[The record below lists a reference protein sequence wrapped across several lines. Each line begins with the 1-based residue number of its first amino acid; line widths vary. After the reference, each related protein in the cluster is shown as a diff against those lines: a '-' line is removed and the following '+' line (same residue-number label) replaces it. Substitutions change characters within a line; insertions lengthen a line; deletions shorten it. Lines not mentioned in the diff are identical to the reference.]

1 MSIAENLKYLRKKA
15 GYTQEQ
21 FAQKLGIKR
30 SLIGAYEEGRAEP
43 LLQNLSK
50 ISKVL
55 NVTVD
60 GLIFGNQTTLKSIK
74 FQKEKIKILPITMD
88 QEENENIE
96 LIHQK
101 ASAGYLNGFSD
112 PEFISD
118 LPKFQLPILAKN
130 ATYRAFEIMGDSM
143 LPLTSGSIVVGK
155 YINSIDDIKN
165 GKTYVLITLNEGIVY
180 KRVFNYLNERGKLYL
195 VSDNQAYSA
204 YEMVPDDVEE
214 IWEARA
220 FISIDFPDPDASKEI
235 SLDKLTDIVL
245 DIQKNVIGIQDDLK
259 DKR

>member
-30 SLIGAYEEGRAEP
+30 SLVGAYEEGRAEP
-43 LLQNLSK
+43 RLQNLSK

-60 GLIFGNQTTLKSIK
+60 GLIFGTQTTLKSIK

-112 PEFISD
+112 PEFISE
-118 LPKFQLPILAKN
+118 LPKFQLPMLAKN

-204 YEMVPDDVEE
+204 YEIVPEDVEE

-235 SLDKLTDIVL
+235 SIDKLTDIVL

>member
-1 MSIAENLKYLRKKA
+1 MSIATNLRFLRKKA

-30 SLIGAYEEGRAEP
+30 SLVGAYEEGRAEP
-43 LLQNLSK
+43 RLQNLSK

-60 GLIFGNQTTLKSIK
+60 GLIFGNQMTVKSIK
-74 FQKEKIKILPITMD
+74 FQKEKIKILPITLD
-88 QEENENIE
+88 KEENENIE

-112 PEFISD
+112 PEFISE
-118 LPKFQLPILAKN
+118 LPKFQLPMLAKN
-130 ATYRAFEIMGDSM
+130 ATYRAFEVIGDSM

-155 YINSIDDIKN
+155 YIDSIADVKN

-195 VSDNQAYSA
+195 VSDNQVYSA
-204 YEMVPDDVEE
+204 YEIVPEDVEE
-214 IWEARA
+214 IWEAKA
-220 FISIDFPDPDASKEI
+220 FISIDFPDPEASKEI
-235 SLDKLTDIVL
+235 SIDKLTDIVL
-245 DIQKNVIGIQDDLK
+245 DIQKNVIGIKNKMK
-259 DKR
+259 DNR

>member
-43 LLQNLSK
+43 RLQNLSK
-50 ISKVL
+50 ISKAL

-60 GLIFGNQTTLKSIK
+60 GLIFGTQITLKSIK
-74 FQKEKIKILPITMD
+74 FQKEKIKILPITVD
-88 QEENENIE
+88 LEENENIE
-96 LIHQK
+96 LINQK

-112 PEFISD
+112 PEFISE
-118 LPKFQLPILAKN
+118 LPKFQLPMLAKN

-155 YINSIDDIKN
+155 YIAKKFCPKSSCDLAIKN
-165 GKTYVLITLNEGIVY
+165 CI
-180 KRVFNYLNERGKLYL
+180 
-195 VSDNQAYSA
+195 
-204 YEMVPDDVEE
+204 P
-214 IWEARA
+214 
-220 FISIDFPDPDASKEI
+220 
-235 SLDKLTDIVL
+235 IVL
-245 DIQKNVIGIQDDLK
+245 SSTYSSHHRGIIQFPFSNIHLACKA
-259 DKR
+259 

>member
-1 MSIAENLKYLRKKA
+1 M
-15 GYTQEQ
+15 
-21 FAQKLGIKR
+21 
-30 SLIGAYEEGRAEP
+30 
-43 LLQNLSK
+43 
-50 ISKVL
+50 
-55 NVTVD
+55 
-60 GLIFGNQTTLKSIK
+60 
-74 FQKEKIKILPITMD
+74 
-88 QEENENIE
+88 
-96 LIHQK
+96 
-101 ASAGYLNGFSD
+101 NGFSD
-112 PEFISD
+112 PEFISE

-235 SLDKLTDIVL
+235 SIDKLTDIVL

>member
-43 LLQNLSK
+43 RLQNLSK

-60 GLIFGNQTTLKSIK
+60 GLIFGTQTTLKSIK

-101 ASAGYLNGFSD
+101 ASAGYLNGF
-112 PEFISD
+112 
-118 LPKFQLPILAKN
+118 
-130 ATYRAFEIMGDSM
+130 
-143 LPLTSGSIVVGK
+143 
-155 YINSIDDIKN
+155 
-165 GKTYVLITLNEGIVY
+165 
-180 KRVFNYLNERGKLYL
+180 
-195 VSDNQAYSA
+195 
-204 YEMVPDDVEE
+204 
-214 IWEARA
+214 
-220 FISIDFPDPDASKEI
+220 
-235 SLDKLTDIVL
+235 
-245 DIQKNVIGIQDDLK
+245 
-259 DKR
+259 

>member
-1 MSIAENLKYLRKKA
+1 MSIATNLRFLRKKA

-30 SLIGAYEEGRAEP
+30 SLVGAYEEGRAEP
-43 LLQNLSK
+43 RLQNLSK

-60 GLIFGNQTTLKSIK
+60 GLIFGNQMTVKSIK
-74 FQKEKIKILPITMD
+74 FQKEKIKILPITLD
-88 QEENENIE
+88 KEENENIE

-112 PEFISD
+112 PEFISE
-118 LPKFQLPILAKN
+118 LPKFQLPMLVKN
-130 ATYRAFEIMGDSM
+130 ATYRAFEIIGDSM

-155 YINSIDDIKN
+155 YIDSIADVKN

-195 VSDNQAYSA
+195 VSDNQVYSA
-204 YEMVPDDVEE
+204 YEIVPEDVEE
-214 IWEARA
+214 IWEAKA
-220 FISIDFPDPDASKEI
+220 FISIDFPDPEASKEI
-235 SLDKLTDIVL
+235 SIDKLTDIVL
-245 DIQKNVIGIQDDLK
+245 DIQKNVIGIKNKMK
-259 DKR
+259 DNR